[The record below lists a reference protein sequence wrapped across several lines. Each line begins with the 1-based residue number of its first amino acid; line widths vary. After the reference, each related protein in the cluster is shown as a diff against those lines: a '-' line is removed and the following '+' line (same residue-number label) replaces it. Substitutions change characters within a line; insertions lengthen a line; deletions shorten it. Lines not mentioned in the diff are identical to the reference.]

1 MSVDN
6 TPTIYDGER
15 ALATPNDLRQQV
27 NAIQYAIKAVMQKDV
42 HYGVIPG
49 TQKPTLYKP
58 GSEVLLTMFHIA
70 VDPQA
75 EELREGIDI
84 RYRVRAVGRHQASGI
99 VVGVG
104 IGEAS
109 TAEDKYAWRRAICP
123 EEWNDTDP
131 TRRRTKYQK
140 YKGQIEKVQQVRTNP
155 ADIANTVLKMAK
167 KRAQIDLTL
176 TATAASDCFTQDV
189 EDLPEEL
196 RDDERGRSGG
206 AGLTPEQVEGLKAA
220 LNTAKDRAQLRKLLQ
235 TAMKAAQEAGDAEA
249 HSAVKAYA
257 TTLAANLPDGPPA
270 DEHAEAAS

>member
-1 MSVDN
+1 MDN

-84 RYRVRAVGRHQASGI
+84 RYRVRAVGRHQASGV

-176 TATAASDCFTQDV
+176 TATAASDCFTQDG

-206 AGLTPEQVEGLKAA
+206 VGLTPEQVEGLKAA

-235 TAMKAAQEAGDAEA
+235 AAMKAAQEAGDAEA

-257 TTLAANLPDGPPA
+257 TTLSANLPEGPQEP
-270 DEHAEAAS
+270 EPTEAAS

>member
-1 MSVDN
+1 MDN

-206 AGLTPEQVEGLKAA
+206 AGLTPEQVEGLKSAM
-220 LNTAKDRAQLRKLLQ
+220 NTAKDRAQLRKLLQ
-235 TAMKAAQEAGDAEA
+235 AAMKAAQEAGDAEA

-257 TTLAANLPDGPPA
+257 TTLSANLPEGPQEPG
-270 DEHAEAAS
+270 EPAEATP

>member
-1 MSVDN
+1 MDN

-206 AGLTPEQVEGLKAA
+206 VGLTPEQVEGLKAA

-235 TAMKAAQEAGDAEA
+235 AAMKAAQEAGDAEA

-257 TTLAANLPDGPPA
+257 TTLSANLPEGPQEP
-270 DEHAEAAS
+270 EPTEAAS